1 MGYIDD
7 EVKRLQGVID
17 SLEGRV
23 KALEHRQFGGSAPKT
38 TTEELRMLLIGP
50 PGAGSEPPPSQ

>member
-23 KALEHRQFGGSAPKT
+23 KALEKRQFGSSTPK

-50 PGAGSEPPPSQ
+50 PGAGSDPV